1 MKTYLQGKLLHRLLL
16 TMFVALIAV
25 SATYAQTPGVIY
37 QQASSSGRLVL
48 DPNGDGYIST
58 TTTGF
63 PGTNDVGAASEIPY
77 RTLPGLV
84 PEPIGDVRNSV
95 SGGHTDLA
103 PPSPVQVYFDGQ
115 NVLFRF
121 RLGGTSSAIRGYSVL
136 IDTDNTATGTGANPG
151 FEYEVLLSSNSD
163 VKVIG
168 HSGTTSQTLFTGA
181 DTQYSQRAV
190 AASTGGGDADY
201 FYDFYVP
208 LSAFGDG
215 LTSTTALRMVGST
228 VNVGQSALA
237 DPTTV
242 ADVAGVN
249 YQSYNGDAPEAWRAL
264 LGIFPPTTLTQ
275 IQSTGFTPLASTAP
289 FVSSPIT
296 TLSTSISGTSI
307 EAAGSVV
314 TVLRNGTAI
323 CGGAG
328 QPACPTVSA
337 DGTWILANIPA
348 GTLAVGNTIT
358 ARVTAP
364 GETISPVSNT
374 VTVTEGICTATPA
387 PRLTGTTPIPGGP
400 QESLIFIPSFS
411 GNQIITVYNITTG
424 ASSSTPVLNL
434 TAGTAYSS
442 PNATTAPALIIS
454 NNSTDSYQITATP
467 TTAAGTATGCTSPRS
482 NVLCAEQGTS
492 STTNP
497 NVITITGVTYDAVT
511 NTSTTSP
518 TWTQVPT
525 NLTSITLNID
535 FGGVTSGTLVLY
547 RNGIA
552 TNVTAAITG
561 NATTRTLNVSG
572 VSPALNAGD
581 ILTVRSVVTSSS
593 CTAVSGPSANP
604 LTVLATTAAPTINQP
619 PCGLVTTLSGTS
631 TEAPGTVIQFY
642 TGGTAGTRT
651 GTLVTQSGTTT
662 PITAT
667 VTSTGVWVAELTSA
681 EGGGIPAGTPITAR
695 AQAPGKF
702 RSVNSN
708 AVTSDPATPGVLT
721 ITGPIT
727 EGSTSV
733 SGTAPASAN
742 GSLVTLYIDG
752 TPFYSSV
759 AVANGAW
766 TVSGI
771 SSLELFAGAS
781 VSATFTPS
789 GGCESARATPV
800 IVTCNTPVATY
811 TLTPTTVTVCGGNT
825 TSFELSGSEYGVLYR
840 LLVDGNESGSS
851 VVGTGGPIT
860 LTSGDFTNLTS
871 LNTTQTVTYRAR
883 RVSGVNC
890 DAISTSS
897 AIVTVRPQPATTGLT
912 LTPITPQPVC
922 GNRSV
927 SYTLSGSSPSYIYQL
942 VDQST
947 GEVVGDP
954 VAGSTG
960 NITLTTGPI
969 TSNTTLGLQVSFPGE
984 DACSVIVPDQ
994 ATVFI
999 TGPSIDNFVFAENEK
1014 VCIGNGTT
1022 ITVQTQLNAN
1032 YTYQIFRRMGSQIN
1046 TVTDQRVGSSFPGTG
1061 GLVSRTTP
1069 LLTQEREEFF
1079 YVTVTGSP
1087 CGQIL
1092 LTNTATVLVTNA
1104 ALQADAGEDQRVCAD
1119 FVVLNANDVGQDAGA
1134 WSQVSGPTQAVFT
1147 PASANNATAS
1157 NLAPGTYVFRW
1168 TSTPVCGTGG
1178 TPSTDDVTIIVN
1190 CDPFYTI
1197 NPPRYNNEYSV
1208 GDILAFA
1215 TDPDGD
1221 IIGAEIIFGSL
1232 PAGLSLAA
1240 DGTIA
1245 VTNISLLG
1253 EGAFPLTIEL
1263 TDEFNQ
1269 TVALSIVIRLLGNT
1283 PIIVPLPVELVYFT
1297 ATVRNNQAHL
1307 EWLTAS
1313 EQDNDRFEIE
1323 RSLDAK
1329 SFEKIGTVKGK
1340 GTTSLETKYQ
1350 FTDRTPVQS
1359 TVYYRLKQ
1367 VDFDGEFA
1375 YSKVIAVTARGLANE
1390 LATQVYPNPF
1400 QDRVKVM
1407 LTSPNAQQAQMVL
1420 YDLNGKRVMSK
1431 TLDLDAGVNEMELQ
1445 LQQLGTGMYIL
1456 KISGDGMDSTTKI
1469 IKN

>member
-1 MKTYLQGKLLHRLLL
+1 MKTYLQGKMLQRLLL
-16 TMFVALIAV
+16 MLLVSLIAV

-37 QQASSSGRLVL
+37 QQASAGGRLIL
-48 DPNGDGYIST
+48 DPNGDNYIST
-58 TTTGF
+58 TTAGF
-63 PGTNDVGAASEIPY
+63 TGTNDVGPTVSEIPY
-77 RTLPGLV
+77 RALPGLE

-136 IDTDNTATGTGANPG
+136 IDNNNTATGTGANPG
-151 FEYEVLLSSNSD
+151 FEYEVLFSSNST
-163 VKVIG
+163 VRVIN
-168 HSGTTSQTLFTGA
+168 HSGTSPQTLFTGA
-181 DTQYSQRAV
+181 DTQYSQKAV
-190 AASTGGGDADY
+190 AATTGGGDTDY

-208 LSAFGDG
+208 LSAFGEG
-215 LTSTTALRMVGST
+215 ITSTTALRMVGST
-228 VNVGQSALA
+228 VNLGQSALA

-249 YQSYNGDAPEAWRAL
+249 FQAYNGDASAAWRAL
-264 LGIFPPTTLTQ
+264 LGIFPPTTLSQ
-275 IQSTGFTPLASTAP
+275 IQTTGFPPLASTAP
-289 FVSSPIT
+289 FVISPIT
-296 TLSTSISGTSI
+296 TTSTSISGTSI
-307 EAAGSVV
+307 EAAGSLV
-314 TVLRNGTAI
+314 TVFRGTTQI

-328 QPACPTVSA
+328 QPACPTVNA
-337 DGTWILANIPA
+337 DGTWTLANIPF
-348 GTLAVGNTIT
+348 GTLTAGSNIT
-358 ARVTAP
+358 ARVTAT

-374 VTVTEGICTATPA
+374 VTVTEGICTTPA
-387 PRLTGTTPIPGGP
+387 PRITGTRPTSGGNNKIFVLIPSISGP
-400 QESLIFIPSFS
+400 QILTF
-411 GNQIITVYNITTG
+411 YNTG
-424 ASSSTPVLNL
+424 QPNVIHTSPVLTL
-434 TAGTAYSS
+434 TAGSTYEYTGFVLPSS
-442 PNATTAPALIIS
+442 TIGNYQVTTTPTNATGA
-454 NNSTDSYQITATP
+454 
-467 TTAAGTATGCTSPRS
+467 ATGCTSLRS
-482 NVLCAEQGTS
+482 NVICAGDGANTFAV
-492 STTNP
+492 NP
-497 NVITITGVTYDAVT
+497 QTITITGVTYDGVT
-511 NTSTTSP
+511 QTSATGP

-525 NLTSITLNID
+525 NLSSITVSID
-535 FGGVTSGTLVLY
+535 YAGTTPTGSLVLF
-547 RNGIA
+547 RNGVQ
-552 TNVTAAITG
+552 TGVRSSITG
-561 NATTRTLNVSG
+561 TSTTQTLTISG
-572 VSPALNAGD
+572 ITLAAGD
-581 ILTVRSVVTSSS
+581 ILTVRSEVTSTG
-593 CTAVSGPSANP
+593 CTVLSGPSTNP
-604 LTVLATTAAPTINQP
+604 LTVQAITAAPIINAP

-667 VTSTGVWVAELTSA
+667 VTSTGVWAANFTSA
-681 EGGGIPAGTPITAR
+681 AGGGLPAGTPITAR
-695 AQAPGKF
+695 ALAPGKF
-702 RSVNSN
+702 SSVNSN
-708 AVTSDPATPGVLT
+708 AVTAAAATPGVLT

-742 GSLVTLYIDG
+742 GSLVTIYIDG

-759 AVANGAW
+759 TVANGAW

-789 GGCESARATPV
+789 GGCESAQATPV

-811 TLTPTTVTVCGGNT
+811 TLTPTAVTVCGGNT
-825 TSFELSGSEYGVLYR
+825 TSFELSGSEFGVLYR

-860 LTSGDFTNLTS
+860 LTSDDFTNLTS
-871 LNTTQTVTYRAR
+871 ADITQTVTYRAR

-890 DAISTSS
+890 DAISANT
-897 AIVTVRPQPATTGLT
+897 ATVTVRPQPITTGLT
-912 LTPITPQPVC
+912 LRPTEAQPVC
-922 GNRSV
+922 GNSSRN
-927 SYTLSGSSPSYIYQL
+927 YTLTGSRNNLVYQL

-947 GEVVGDP
+947 GEVVGNP
-954 VAGSTG
+954 VPGSPGT
-960 NITLTTGPI
+960 ITLTTGPI

-984 DACSVIVPDQ
+984 NACSIIIPDQ

-999 TGPSIDNFVFAENEK
+999 TGPSVDNFVFAENEK

-1022 ITVQTQLNAN
+1022 ISVQTQLNAN
-1032 YTYQIFRRMGSQIN
+1032 YTYQIFRRLGSQIN
-1046 TVTDQRVGSSFPGTG
+1046 TVTDQRVGTSFTGTG

-1087 CGQIL
+1087 CGEL
-1092 LTNTATVLVTNA
+1092 VLTNTATVLVTNA
-1104 ALQADAGEDQRVCAD
+1104 ALQANAGEDQRVCGNS
-1119 FVVLNANDVGQDAGA
+1119 VVLDANDVGQDAGA
-1134 WSQVSGPTQAVFT
+1134 WSQVEGPSTAVIT
-1147 PASANNATAS
+1147 PISANNATAS
-1157 NLAPGTYVFRW
+1157 NLVPGTYIFRW
-1168 TSTPVCGTGG
+1168 TSTPTCGIGG
-1178 TPSTDDVTIIVN
+1178 TPSTDEVTIIVN
-1190 CDPFYTI
+1190 CDAFYTL

-1221 IIGAEIIFGSL
+1221 IIGAAIIFGSL
-1232 PAGLSLAA
+1232 PEGLSLAD

-1245 VTNISLLG
+1245 VTDISLLG

-1269 TVALSIVIRLLGNT
+1269 TVALSIVLRLLGNT

-1340 GTTSLETKYQ
+1340 GTTSLETKYK
-1350 FTDRTPVQS
+1350 FTDRTPVQG

-1375 YSKVIAVTARGLANE
+1375 YSNVIAVTAKGLANE

-1420 YDLNGKRVMSK
+1420 YDMNGKRVLSK
-1431 TLDLDAGVNEMELQ
+1431 TLDLDAGINEMELQ